1 MKKNR
6 RDFLK
11 LSSMAGIGLAS
22 TQIKSARAA
31 APARGSNSN
40 KIVRDRVATV
50 LEDGTVLHTPFR
62 RVESGR
68 DGPALLL
75 VAAQHGNEVI
85 GSEVA
90 MRLQDICE
98 RQLTKGSVWLLP
110 MANLLAI
117 RVRRHSFGLGPEQN
131 NRIHPTKE
139 HNMQRWPGSPD
150 GNNTQRVAFAL
161 DQAVIRHC
169 SHLVDIH
176 CYQRMNAAETLGVLG
191 HEPSR
196 PLAEVT
202 ATRFMRFVLPAATPE
217 KNMLINQLMLKHGGC
232 AVGMELSGQFEISER
247 QVQLGLSS
255 MVNIAKQL
263 GMLPGELERIEGPR
277 ATLSKDNRHLA
288 KAPDTGLFVPALVRE
303 KNRNLAPEDY
313 VEKGQPLGHIIR
325 EKDLERVP
333 VLAPVTG
340 YLFSFGLCH
349 GDLCDASLPAQHP
362 YSEADETVATIVA
375 V

>member
-1 MKKNR
+1 
-6 RDFLK
+6 
-11 LSSMAGIGLAS
+11 MAGIGLAS
-22 TQIKSARAA
+22 SGGKSARAA
-31 APARGSNSN
+31 ARERAGSPN
-40 KIVRDRVATV
+40 KVVQDKVATV
-50 LEDGTVLHTPFR
+50 LDDGSVLHTPFR

-75 VAAQHGNEVI
+75 VGAQHGNEVI

-90 MRLQDICE
+90 MRLQDICAQ
-98 RQLTKGSVWLLP
+98 QLTKGSVWLLP

-117 RVRRHSFGLGPEQN
+117 RARRHSFGLGPEQN

-139 HNMQRWPGSPD
+139 HNMQRWPGNPN

-161 DQAVIRHC
+161 DQAIIRHC

-176 CYQRMNAAETLGVLG
+176 CYQRMNAAETLGVLD
-191 HEPSR
+191 HAPSR

-202 ATRFMRFVLPAATPE
+202 TTRFLRYVLPATTPE

-247 QVQLGLSS
+247 QVQIGLSS

-263 GMLPGELERIEGPR
+263 GMLPGEIQRIAGPR
-277 ATLSKDNRHLA
+277 ATLSKDNRHVA
-288 KAPDTGLFVPALVRE
+288 KAPETGLFVPAAAPGE
-303 KNRNLAPEDY
+303 NRSLAAEDP

-333 VLAPVTG
+333 VLAPVKG

-349 GDLCDASLPAQHP
+349 GELCDASLPAQHP